1 MSSVRFTRRPYTVTY
16 YKDGEKHTIRRRP
29 PEKLHEAWPEDIVSF
44 KQGKGEDWLEGEEY
58 EVRHINP
65 RHPNVIQLDDGEGNT
80 TFVEY
85 MDVQLEEANG
95 KRDGTSIAEVSNRNR
110 YLLWP

>member
-1 MSSVRFTRRPYTVTY
+1 MSVRFTRRPYTVTY
-16 YKDGEKHTIRRRP
+16 MKDGERHTLRRRP
-29 PEKLHEAWPEDIVSF
+29 PEKLHDIWPEDIVSL
-44 KQGKGEDWLEGEEY
+44 KEGKNEQWEGGEEY

-65 RHPNVIQLDDGEGNT
+65 RHPNVIQLDDGDGNT

-85 MDVQLEEANG
+85 MDLELEEAIGPRDG
-95 KRDGTSIAEVSNRNR
+95 KRPTDMAANNR